1 MKIVITGGE
10 GFIGQHL
17 CQKLID
23 CGHNITILDN
33 MLSQVHG
40 PNSQPKFK
48 ETLLSNVE
56 DKIGWHDLY
65 YKEVDC
71 IVCLAAYTGTFQSSY
86 KAKEY
91 CEVNIGSM
99 AILNDLIIN
108 DFIKTKKIILT
119 SSRAVYGSN
128 NTKLNP
134 SSIYGAT
141 KLAQE
146 NILLTGFPNI
156 NKCILRLQNVYGPGQ
171 SLFNAYTG
179 VIPIFASAIKNNQ
192 NIQLF
197 NNGDNVRDFVYIDD
211 VVNSILLCIN
221 KDIDGIFDIG
231 SGAATNIYDIALKLK
246 KIFKSDIKLILTN
259 ESLLGDV
266 SYCHVTTSKLKEI
279 GYKPQ
284 VSLEEGLR
292 RFVDW
297 FNKEDIPYNDYSK
310 LIEGYKK
317 RGAITDET

>member
-1 MKIVITGGE
+1 MKIVVTGGE

-23 CGHNITILDN
+23 CGHSITILDN

-56 DKIGWHDLY
+56 DNIGWHDLY
-65 YKEVDC
+65 HKEVDC
-71 IVCLAAYTGTFQSSY
+71 IVCLAAYTGTFQSLY
-86 KAKEY
+86 QAKEY

-99 AILNDLIIN
+99 ATLNDLIAN
-108 DFIKTKKIILT
+108 GFIKTKKIILT
-119 SSRAVYGSN
+119 SSRAVYGSS

-171 SLFNAYTG
+171 SLFNTYTG
-179 VIPIFASAIKNNQ
+179 VIPIFSNAIKNNQ

-197 NNGDNVRDFVYIDD
+197 KNGNHIRDFVYVDD
-211 VVNSILLCIN
+211 VVDSILLCIN
-221 KDIDGIFDIG
+221 KDIDGIYDIG
-231 SGAATNIYDIALKLK
+231 SGVTTSIHDIALKLK

-266 SYCHVTTSKLKEI
+266 SCGNITISKIKKM
-279 GYKPQ
+279 GYEPQ
-284 VSLEEGLR
+284 V
-292 RFVDW
+292 
-297 FNKEDIPYNDYSK
+297 
-310 LIEGYKK
+310 
-317 RGAITDET
+317 